1 MGDLPTDKGGWQGI
15 VYEHH
20 IHEIT
25 QVVAVSFLY
34 WDHLI
39 TLGDEVKHV
48 WAHPKSRSSFLFL
61 FLRYFGLTSNT
72 SVLIL
77 AKSPL
82 SHDLQSLQS
91 LSTDPPHFIPNLFS
105 ATVLLTLRIYALFNC
120 DKRILVFLCGSAV
133 IFLGMAAYFLVGQ
146 EKVRYPI
153 EIGCHIGISHQT
165 ALGLSGVWTALF
177 AYDAIL
183 FLLTTSRTY
192 RYWLRSRFE
201 FGTERLTLVSLM
213 FRDGAIYFFVMAM
226 ATLSNILTFHLSGP
240 FMRGG
245 LSSFAS
251 CVSVTLMC
259 RLMLNLHASADTGI
273 YTKPG
278 DPHRPENAESSDNG
292 TGPTVSSEVILE
304 TMITDDILMSTFS
317 TTYRPEAGGVVR

>member
-82 SHDLQSLQS
+82 SHDS
-91 LSTDPPHFIPNLFS
+91 LSTDPPRDNPIGL
-105 ATVLLTLRIYALFNC
+105 LLTLRIYALFNC

-146 EKVRYPI
+146 EKRLDVTLGYLTK
-153 EIGCHIGISHQT
+153 HNV
-165 ALGLSGVWTALF
+165 GLSGVWTALF

-226 ATLSNILTFHLSGP
+226 ATLSNILTFHP